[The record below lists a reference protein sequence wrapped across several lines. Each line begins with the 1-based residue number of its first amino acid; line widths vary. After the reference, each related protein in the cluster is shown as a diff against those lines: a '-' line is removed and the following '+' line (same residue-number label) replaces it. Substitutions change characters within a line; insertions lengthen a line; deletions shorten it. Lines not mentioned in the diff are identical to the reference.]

1 MKGVFDQIS
10 LSFLNS
16 IGTPVLSVNVL
27 PCCQSG
33 SDQFLAI
40 IFKQVDSESP
50 VVFFGT
56 CSCLEMHCVAMA
68 SKRRVKNVTV
78 APQRYSTAYK
88 QLFGSK
94 IAVSIYLCGVVLG
107 VMVGLKKSWQ
117 PMAATDIW
125 LSELNL
131 SSMLS
136 E

>member
-107 VMVGLKKSWQ
+107 VMGGLKKGGSQWQ
-117 PMAATDIW
+117 QLTFGY
-125 LSELNL
+125 LNRTYHQC
-131 SSMLS
+131 
-136 E
+136 